1 MTKWERVERWIKL
14 SANLAVLAGIV
25 LILMQLTQNT
35 EHLRLQL
42 VDQINSRLYENN
54 RALLGEDPVEAIE
67 KSVLEPESMT
77 FSDFLIVDV
86 YLFNA
91 LNGWEDLYRLYQ
103 ADLVEADAWQS
114 RVDGDVVWYF
124 GNRFAKN
131 WWIAT
136 GSSFFEGE
144 FAEYVDGAI
153 RSVSENE
160 TLQFFE
166 RSRVQETIR

>member
-1 MTKWERVERWIKL
+1 MTKWERVERWINL

-25 LILMQLTQNT
+25 LVLMQLTQNT

-42 VDQINSRLYENN
+42 VDQINNRMYENN

-67 KSVLEPESMT
+67 KSVLAPESMT

-86 YLFNA
+86 YLINA
-91 LNGWEDLYRLYQ
+91 LNTWEDRYSLYE

-136 GSSFFEGE
+136 GSNFFEPE
-144 FAEYVDGAI
+144 FVEYVDGAI

>member
-42 VDQINSRLYENN
+42 VDQITNRMYENN
-54 RALLGEDPVEAIE
+54 RTLLGEDPVEAIE

-91 LNGWEDLYRLYQ
+91 LNQWEDLYFLYK

-136 GSSFFEGE
+136 GSSFFEAE